1 MHRSGLE
8 LSETIE
14 SLASQYPLAI
24 YILLSENPVF
34 FYASQTDDDDGARSS
49 DLCRRVRQH
58 LERHAE
64 FLPER
69 LLFFPASRLRFSCCF
84 AAGACMLP
92 RWPGLRDYVCLCML
106 PSSEGRRKDST

>member
-49 DLCRRVRQH
+49 DLCRRVRQTSGAA
-58 LERHAE
+58 RGI
-64 FLPER
+64 PSKTSPV
-69 LLFFPASRLRFSCCF
+69 FPPIAFAFSCGF

-92 RWPGLRDYVCLCML
+92 RWPGLRLSVYA
-106 PSSEGRRKDST
+106 SFF